1 MTELKDRCG
10 KPGQEVIN
18 LINNTKLKLLANKI
32 GIKKIYYNKDNIIM
46 TLKKSLNNQMHN
58 KLIGM
63 IESKNSHLK
72 LINEMKLNFN
82 VTNKS
87 NKRNALSMLL
97 HEVI

>member
-1 MTELKDRCG
+1 
-10 KPGQEVIN
+10 
-18 LINNTKLKLLANKI
+18 
-32 GIKKIYYNKDNIIM
+32 M

-87 NKRNALSMLL
+87 NKRNSLSLLL